1 MNRLS
6 LFRTPVAGDSFVR
19 PGASR
24 ERSSWH
30 GAAFVLEV
38 MLLVAFIAASLAVL
52 AAVFSGA
59 QMRGIEAIRLTDA
72 VTLAASGASN
82 GAEDFAADPEAAYAE
97 GTSTTYYAVA
107 AGSVAPC
114 DPSAA
119 NACEVTRVID
129 RNATQAGALYD
140 ATVTVTRD
148 GEVLY
153 ELKTSAYVSARADG
167 AVNVSMSGAASPR
180 ASIPSVSSS
189 ASLVDSGQVDAESG
203 DTSFTSASVDSPS
216 SSEEVSAYQ
225 MSAST
230 LSPDE
235 RGDSH
240 GA

>member
-1 MNRLS
+1 MMNRLS
-6 LFRTPVAGDSFVR
+6 LSRTSFADDFFAHT
-19 PGASR
+19 GASR

-82 GAEDFAADPEAAYAE
+82 GAEDFAADPEAAYVE
-97 GTSTTYYAVA
+97 GTSTTYYAVV

-129 RNATQAGALYD
+129 RNVTQAGALYD

-167 AVNVSMSGAASPR
+167 AADVSTSGAAST
-180 ASIPSVSSS
+180 AFASVSN

-216 SSEEVSAYQ
+216 SSEGVSAYL

-230 LSPDE
+230 LFPDE
-235 RGDSH
+235 RG
-240 GA
+240 

>member
-6 LFRTPVAGDSFVR
+6 LFRTPFAGDSFAR
-19 PGASR
+19 AGASR

-38 MLLVAFIAASLAVL
+38 MLLVVFIAASLAVL

-114 DPSAA
+114 DPSAV
-119 NACEVTRVID
+119 NACEVTRVVD

-140 ATVTVTRD
+140 ATITVTRD

-167 AVNVSMSGAASPR
+167 AVNVSMSGAAS
-180 ASIPSVSSS
+180 ASFASASS

-203 DTSFTSASVDSPS
+203 DTSFTSASVDSPF

-230 LSPDE
+230 LFPDE

>member
-6 LFRTPVAGDSFVR
+6 LFRTPFAGDSFAR
-19 PGASR
+19 AGASR

-38 MLLVAFIAASLAVL
+38 MLLVAFVAASLAVL

-119 NACEVTRVID
+119 NACEVTRVVD

-140 ATVTVTRD
+140 ATITVTRD

-167 AVNVSMSGAASPR
+167 AVNVSMSGAASTSF
-180 ASIPSVSSS
+180 ASASS

-203 DTSFTSASVDSPS
+203 DTSFTSVSVDSPS
-216 SSEEVSAYQ
+216 SSEGVSVYQ
-225 MSAST
+225 MSALT

-235 RGDSH
+235 GGDSH

>member
-6 LFRTPVAGDSFVR
+6 LFRTPFAGDFFAHT
-19 PGASR
+19 GASR

-119 NACEVTRVID
+119 NACEVTRVVD
-129 RNATQAGALYD
+129 RNVTQAGALYD

-167 AVNVSMSGAASPR
+167 AADVSTSGAAST
-180 ASIPSVSSS
+180 AFASVSN

-216 SSEEVSAYQ
+216 SSEGVSAYL

-230 LSPDE
+230 LFPDE

>member
-1 MNRLS
+1 MMNRLS
-6 LFRTPVAGDSFVR
+6 LSHTSFAGDSFAR
-19 PGASR
+19 AGASR

-82 GAEDFAADPEAAYAE
+82 GAEDFAADPEAAYVE

-119 NACEVTRVID
+119 NACEVTRVVD
-129 RNATQAGALYD
+129 RNATRAGALYG
-140 ATVTVTRD
+140 ATITVTRD
-148 GEVLY
+148 GKVLY

-167 AVNVSMSGAASPR
+167 AVNISMSGAAS
-180 ASIPSVSSS
+180 ASFASASS
-189 ASLVDSGQVDAESG
+189 ASLADSGQVDAESG
-203 DTSFTSASVDSPS
+203 DTSFTSVSVDSPS
-216 SSEEVSAYQ
+216 SSEGAGIYQ
-225 MSAST
+225 MSAPT
-230 LSPDE
+230 LFPDE

>member
-6 LFRTPVAGDSFVR
+6 LSRTSFADDFFAHT
-19 PGASR
+19 GASR

-107 AGSVAPC
+107 AGSVSPC

-129 RNATQAGALYD
+129 RNVTQAGALYD

-167 AVNVSMSGAASPR
+167 AADVSTSGAAST
-180 ASIPSVSSS
+180 AFASVSN

-216 SSEEVSAYQ
+216 SSEGVSAYL

-230 LSPDE
+230 LFPDE

>member
-1 MNRLS
+1 MMNRLS
-6 LFRTPVAGDSFVR
+6 LSRTPVAGDSFVR

-119 NACEVTRVID
+119 NACEVTRVVD

-167 AVNVSMSGAASPR
+167 AADVSTSGAASTTF
-180 ASIPSVSSS
+180 ASVSNV
-189 ASLVDSGQVDAESG
+189 SLVDSGQVDAESG

-216 SSEEVSAYQ
+216 SSEGVSAYQ
-225 MSAST
+225 MSALT

>member
-6 LFRTPVAGDSFVR
+6 LSRTPVAGDSFVR

-38 MLLVAFIAASLAVL
+38 MLLVAFVAASLAVL

-119 NACEVTRVID
+119 NACEVTRVVD

-167 AVNVSMSGAASPR
+167 AADVSTSGAASTAF
-180 ASIPSVSSS
+180 ASMSN
-189 ASLVDSGQVDAESG
+189 ASLVDSGQVGAESG

-216 SSEEVSAYQ
+216 SSEGVSAYQ

-230 LSPDE
+230 LFPDE

>member
-6 LFRTPVAGDSFVR
+6 LSHTSFAGDSFAR
-19 PGASR
+19 AGASR

-82 GAEDFAADPEAAYAE
+82 GAEDFAADPEAAYVE
-97 GTSTTYYAVA
+97 GASTTYYAVA
-107 AGSVAPC
+107 AGSVSPC

-119 NACEVTRVID
+119 NACEVTRVVD

-140 ATVTVTRD
+140 ATITVTRD

-167 AVNVSMSGAASPR
+167 AADVSTSGAAST
-180 ASIPSVSSS
+180 AFASVSN

-216 SSEEVSAYQ
+216 SSEGVSVCQ
-225 MSAST
+225 MSASI

>member
-6 LFRTPVAGDSFVR
+6 LSRTSFAGDFFAHT
-19 PGASR
+19 GASR

-119 NACEVTRVID
+119 NACEVTRVVD
-129 RNATQAGALYD
+129 RNVTQAGALYD

-167 AVNVSMSGAASPR
+167 AADVSTSGAAST
-180 ASIPSVSSS
+180 AFASVSN

-216 SSEEVSAYQ
+216 SSEGVSAYL

-230 LSPDE
+230 LFPDE

>member
-1 MNRLS
+1 
-6 LFRTPVAGDSFVR
+6 
-19 PGASR
+19 
-24 ERSSWH
+24 
-30 GAAFVLEV
+30 
-38 MLLVAFIAASLAVL
+38 
-52 AAVFSGA
+52 
-59 QMRGIEAIRLTDA
+59 
-72 VTLAASGASN
+72 
-82 GAEDFAADPEAAYAE
+82 
-97 GTSTTYYAVA
+97 
-107 AGSVAPC
+107 
-114 DPSAA
+114 
-119 NACEVTRVID
+119 EVTRVVD

-167 AVNVSMSGAASPR
+167 AVNVSMSGATSPR
-180 ASIPSVSSS
+180 ASIPSVSSN